1 VALVVELVVVLVVG
15 GLVEVEEAGVVE
27 DVDTDVVDDCATE
40 LLVLVVELAGLA
52 ELVDVE
58 VGVVVPPDDG
68 AEAK

>member
-1 VALVVELVVVLVVG
+1 VALVVELIVVLVVEG
-15 GLVEVEEAGVVE
+15 VVEVEEAGVVD
-27 DVDTDVVDDCATE
+27 DVDTDVLDDCTTE
-40 LLVLVVELAGLA
+40 PLVLVVELAGPA